1 MLSKKQIQQIADEVQ
16 NLNALVLA
24 ELNDDQLQG
33 HYERAVELAE
43 QTIESNHKG
52 LTSALI
58 ILAEGFNPKGEE
70 LPELQAAIEKLVSSD
85 AEAESGEGGTGPD
98 STSANVL
105 KRSLLEIKVALK
117 SDKVKKITD
126 KMLIQIALE
135 ENGIEFEKKDS
146 VKVLKK
152 KLAKWLPE
160 EIPTPEPAPEPPK
173 PKAVNLERAIE
184 MSVSL
189 QAYVQAYADQERAKG
204 DVVRYNRFKRDLVRI
219 TRQRLI

>member
-1 MLSKKQIQQIADEVQ
+1 MLSKKQIQQISDEVQ
-16 NLNALVLA
+16 DLNALIPA
-24 ELNDDQLQG
+24 DLNDDQLQG

-70 LPELQAAIEKLVSSD
+70 LPELNAAIEKLVSSD
-85 AEAESGEGGTGPD
+85 AGEGGTSPD
-98 STSANVL
+98 STSVNVL

-117 SDKVKKITD
+117 SDKVKKITV
-126 KMLIQIALE
+126 KMVLQIALE
-135 ENGIEFEKKDS
+135 ENGIDFGPKDS
-146 VKVLKK
+146 VKTLKK
-152 KLAKWLPE
+152 KLADWLPE

-204 DVVRYNRFKRDLVRI
+204 LDTVRYIRFKRDLVRI